1 MPTWYSP
8 TLYRRQVFTDAM
20 LTFCEHTMGGVCA
33 DVNAELVEFNGEA
46 TCSLWRIHPQW
57 RFPCWL
63 NDSKAAPLTR
73 SGASSPV
80 CVSAPARA
88 ATSARPPTSPSLAE
102 ARRCRSSSNT
112 STDKP
117 DHPERRT
124 TPHDTRD
131 GLTPH

>member
-88 ATSARPPTSPSLAE
+88 ATSARPSHFAVTCRGAPLSIIKQHIDGQ
-102 ARRCRSSSNT
+102 AR
-112 STDKP
+112 P
-117 DHPERRT
+117 P
-124 TPHDTRD
+124 
-131 GLTPH
+131 